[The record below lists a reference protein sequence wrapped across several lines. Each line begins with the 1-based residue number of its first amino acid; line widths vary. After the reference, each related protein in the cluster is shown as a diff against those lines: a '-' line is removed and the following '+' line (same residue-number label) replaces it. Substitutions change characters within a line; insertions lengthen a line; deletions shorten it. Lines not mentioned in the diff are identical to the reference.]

1 MIPYGRQDIQP
12 EDIEEVVKILKSDFL
27 TQGPK
32 IAEFESAVARY
43 VGSRYAVA
51 VSNATAALHI
61 GAQALG
67 LKQGDTLVT
76 SPNTFV
82 ASSNCALYLGARPEF
97 IDIDPRTFNINMDLL
112 EKNLLSGLQPKVV
125 VPVHFSG
132 HSCDMKKLSELSKK
146 YQFRIMEDAS
156 HGIGASYEGQKVGSC
171 QYSDLCVFSFHP
183 VKIITTGEGGML
195 TTNDETLYKSL
206 LRLRSHGIT
215 RDVTEMKNPTDGP
228 WYYEQIDLGFNYRIT
243 DIQAALGLSQFRKID
258 QFVSRRRELA
268 AKYDQAFAGLPLRT
282 QKEPKGV
289 RSSYHLYVILL
300 DAPELK
306 AKHREIFESL
316 REQGIGVNLH
326 YIPVY
331 RQPYYERFEYRRGDY
346 PEMENYY
353 TSAITLP
360 LYPTLSEQDQN
371 KVIDA
376 VKATVHKWVKK

>member
-97 IDIDPRTFNINMDLL
+97 IDIDPRTFNINIDLL
-112 EKNLLSGLQPKVV
+112 EKSLLSGLQPKVV

-132 HSCDMKKLSELSKK
+132 HSCEMKKLSELSKK
-146 YQFRIMEDAS
+146 YQFQIMEDAS

-215 RDVTEMKNPTDGP
+215 RDVTEMMNPTDGP

-258 QFVSRRRELA
+258 QFVTRRRELA
-268 AKYDQAFAGLPLRT
+268 AKYDQAFVDEA
-282 QKEPKGV
+282 
-289 RSSYHLYVILL
+289 VIN
-300 DAPELK
+300 
-306 AKHREIFESL
+306 IC
-316 REQGIGVNLH
+316 
-326 YIPVY
+326 
-331 RQPYYERFEYRRGDY
+331 
-346 PEMENYY
+346 
-353 TSAITLP
+353 
-360 LYPTLSEQDQN
+360 
-371 KVIDA
+371 
-376 VKATVHKWVKK
+376 